1 MDNVHI
7 AINSN
12 NNNVTTTNN
21 ITNITNNI
29 SFPSILGYGV
39 ETNQI
44 DVINTLT
51 DKDKDAIIKSSRL
64 ALDKIRPFG
73 STISLKNVIV
83 TNLTKKYAYKYDDRE
98 KFHESG
104 QNVVIDL
111 FEQRSSDLNRY
122 TTI

>member
-1 MDNVHI
+1 M
-7 AINSN
+7 SPPR
-12 NNNVTTTNN
+12 TTSQTISR
-21 ITNITNNI
+21 IT

-64 ALDKIRPFG
+64 ALDKIVVHLG

-83 TNLTKKYAYKYDDRE
+83 TNLTKKYAYKYDD
-98 KFHESG
+98 
-104 QNVVIDL
+104 L
-111 FEQRSSDLNRY
+111 
-122 TTI
+122 